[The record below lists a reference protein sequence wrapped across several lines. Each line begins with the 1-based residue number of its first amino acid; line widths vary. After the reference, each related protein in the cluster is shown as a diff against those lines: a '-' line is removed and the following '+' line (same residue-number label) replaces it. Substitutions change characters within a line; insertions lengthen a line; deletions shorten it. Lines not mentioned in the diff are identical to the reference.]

1 MGRAVHLVAQPGLL
15 VLVGHLEPGPALE
28 VQRPEAGDPA
38 GLRPRAR
45 VLQGQLEGVI
55 DAELGPG
62 GTHGPGPLRRPAPS
76 PSAPA
81 GPTPAR
87 RPRPVPSSR
96 LLDSPAPWSRPRP
109 YITAPPP
116 PAFSRPELPSA
127 EQTSDRAFSR
137 PDRAGLAAPPSGRLG
152 ERQRVP
158 LSEAIPGSVQG
169 LAGVATRQPFRPELE
184 PSASQP
190 APRVLRRLLGT
201 LFPPLLT
208 TALHGRGIIATV
220 QMWKKAQRAYV
231 ACILLQFCLHADGK
245 VVF

>member
-1 MGRAVHLVAQPGLL
+1 MIWLSGHLRGRPPAPAEASSQILPSWGSPGSGLGSAQTQAGGEVGRAVHLVAQPGLL

-38 GLRPRAR
+38 GLGPRAR
-45 VLQGQLEGVI
+45 VLQGQLESVI

-81 GPTPAR
+81 DPTPAR
-87 RPRPVPSSR
+87 KPRPVPSSR
-96 LLDSPAPWSRPRP
+96 LLDGPAPWPRPRP

-158 LSEAIPGSVQG
+158 LGSNPWVCTRG
-169 LAGVATRQPFRPELE
+169 LEGLPLANLSG
-184 PSASQP
+184 PSWS
-190 APRVLRRLLGT
+190 RLH
-201 LFPPLLT
+201 PSPLLE
-208 TALHGRGIIATV
+208 
-220 QMWKKAQRAYV
+220 
-231 ACILLQFCLHADGK
+231 C
-245 VVF
+245 